1 MCLNG
6 RGRRA
11 LLPMRFRRKWVSG
24 LFTESLRPRRIER
37 PTAKGGQ
44 THLRYRVLAQR
55 LFSRRF
61 WPVITRTGGVIS
73 AARLPGE
80 HADNAR
86 TLFAGSQT
94 PPPREDHGFSATY
107 GSRSHC
113 RGMASILLPTSRA
126 LYAFPQFHHRLVI
139 QRRRSA
145 RAVRPS
151 GSHWATEAS
160 HCSKTFFAP
169 TTSCR
174 SPYCI

>member
-1 MCLNG
+1 MCLTG

-24 LFTESLRPRRIER
+24 LFTESLRLKRIEG
-37 PTAKGGQ
+37 PTVKGGP
-44 THLRYRVLAQR
+44 THLRYHMFAQW
-55 LFSRRF
+55 LFSRRG
-61 WPVITRTGGVIS
+61 WPANTRMDGEIS
-73 AARLPGE
+73 AAELPDK
-80 HADNAR
+80 HADNASA
-86 TLFAGSQT
+86 LFARSQT
-94 PPPREDHGFSATY
+94 PSSREEHGFSATY